1 MTYRVV
7 ITNANGT
14 FPIKGLNELLG
25 GRMYDFRTKKYR
37 NPVKSAN
44 DAICARAIR
53 KYMRGVKIDKPIRC
67 TYMIY
72 AGDKRHDRGNL
83 ACAVEK
89 SFLDALQEMKV
100 IKNDGFDDVLDSVF
114 HTELCRDNP
123 RIEVIIEEVSQKAL
137 EKFNGLL
144 KIEEVEGE

>member
-53 KYMRGVKIDKPIRC
+53 KYMRGVKIDKPIQC
-67 TYMIY
+67 TYWIY
-72 AGDKRHDRGNL
+72 AQDKRHDRNNL
-83 ACAVEK
+83 ESATTK
-89 SFLDALQEMKV
+89 SFLDALQNCGC
-100 IKNDGFDDVLDSVF
+100 IKSDGYDYVLDSIF
-114 HTELCRDNP
+114 HTTVDKHNP
-123 RIEVIIEEVSQKAL
+123 RIEVEIEV
-137 EKFNGLL
+137 
-144 KIEEVEGE
+144 IE

>member
-53 KYMRGVKIDKPIRC
+53 KYMRGVKIDKPIQC
-67 TYMIY
+67 TYWIY
-72 AGDKRHDRGNL
+72 AQDKRHDRTNL
-83 ACAVEK
+83 YDCDK
-89 SFLDALQEMKV
+89 SFLDALQQVGV
-100 IKNDGFDDVLDSVF
+100 IKNDSWDLVYDSIF
-114 HTELCRDNP
+114 HTTLDRNNP
-123 RIEVIIEEVSQKAL
+123 RVEVEVEVIDAS
-137 EKFNGLL
+137 
-144 KIEEVEGE
+144 

>member
-53 KYMRGVKIDKPIRC
+53 KYMRGVKIDKPIQC
-67 TYMIY
+67 TYWIY
-72 AGDKRHDRGNL
+72 AQDKRHDRGNL
-83 ACAVEK
+83 SSACEK
-89 SFLDALQEMKV
+89 SFLDALQQAKV
-100 IKNDGFDDVLDSVF
+100 ISNDGFDDVFDSIF
-114 HTELCRDNP
+114 HTAVDRHNP
-123 RIEVIIEEVSQKAL
+123 HIEVEIEVIE
-137 EKFNGLL
+137 
-144 KIEEVEGE
+144 

>member
-53 KYMRGVKIDKPIRC
+53 KYMRGVKIDKPIQC
-67 TYMIY
+67 TFWIY
-72 AGDKRHDRGNL
+72 AQDKMHDRGNL
-83 ACAVEK
+83 SSACEK
-89 SFLDALQEMKV
+89 SFLDALQQAKV
-100 IKNDGFDDVLDSVF
+100 ISNDGFDDVLDSIF
-114 HTELCRDNP
+114 HTAVDRHNP
-123 RIEVIIEEVSQKAL
+123 HIEVEIEVIE
-137 EKFNGLL
+137 
-144 KIEEVEGE
+144 